1 MLQPEL
7 ARCGAAELWRMLQPE
22 HARCRAAEQ
31 LAAID
36 LWRMLTYLKGLLPP
50 MPPMV
55 QQPQSN
61 IAGNGTGVTWGDS
74 ASGGAGRPGTAS

>member
-7 ARCGAAELWRMLQPE
+7 
-22 HARCRAAEQ
+22 ARCRAAEQ

-36 LWRMLTYLKGLLPP
+36 LWRTLTYPKGLPPP

-61 IAGNGTGVTWGDS
+61 TAGNATGVTWGDS